1 MLNGSLS
8 FALLLA
14 FSVTVS
20 AAFSTPVSASENI
33 CGPITPVEEQILKLQ
48 IENDNLIM
56 KIKQIESMK
65 TIPFERLRHKKA
77 QRLKEIAA
85 DVKLQRQSTNDFEGF
100 VKWMSSNLA
109 GYNRYIQAGSYAAV
123 IAKMLPIPY
132 AGQAS
137 IFTKFIAQF
146 TIALNAASVS
156 ITNYQNSSQRFIV
169 MAESIDMSK
178 PLDEKIVA
186 ETAQFADLHLA
197 KDMNNV
203 QTKLA
208 MLSDLSA
215 GALSFMESLNHY
227 VSSTDEYWNKMK
239 GVFKKDID
247 LKEKSFISESTN
259 SLKIQ
264 ADRFNGRLRIFEELG
279 KKETASVKALTVY
292 DELETEAVSPQQ
304 QISR

>member
-65 TIPFERLRHKKA
+65 TIPFERLRQKKA

-109 GYNRYIQAGSYAAV
+109 GYNRYIQAGSYATV

>member
-65 TIPFERLRHKKA
+65 TIPLERLRQKKA

-109 GYNRYIQAGSYAAV
+109 GYNRYIQAGSYATV

>member
-1 MLNGSLS
+1 
-8 FALLLA
+8 
-14 FSVTVS
+14 
-20 AAFSTPVSASENI
+20 
-33 CGPITPVEEQILKLQ
+33 
-48 IENDNLIM
+48 
-56 KIKQIESMK
+56 
-65 TIPFERLRHKKA
+65 
-77 QRLKEIAA
+77 
-85 DVKLQRQSTNDFEGF
+85 
-100 VKWMSSNLA
+100 
-109 GYNRYIQAGSYAAV
+109 
-123 IAKMLPIPY
+123 
-132 AGQAS
+132 
-137 IFTKFIAQF
+137 
-146 TIALNAASVS
+146 
-156 ITNYQNSSQRFIV
+156 

>member
-65 TIPFERLRHKKA
+65 TIPLERLRQKKA